1 MWKYQQLSM
10 LISNTNFKSKDINSN
25 QHITI
30 SRKNINF
37 TVNHQF
43 THVLQRKSNQSSKI
57 LSANWY
63 TPLPKNFPPIWQPP
77 KKFTWVSS
85 LTIIFQQFSHQTRSS
100 LNCSASKSYW
110 LARRCRATNWC
121 QYGLT
126 IRDFELITARVSEK
140 LWRVVWRA
148 QPLHV
153 RGLG

>member
-1 MWKYQQLSM
+1 M

-77 KKFTWVSS
+77 KKIHMSF
-85 LTIIFQQFSHQTRSS
+85 LTHDNISTVFPPNTIESQLQCFEIVLTRSAVS
-100 LNCSASKSYW
+100 RDKLMPIRSHDTRFRTDHGPSFGETLEGGLESA
-110 LARRCRATNWC
+110 AAAC
-121 QYGLT
+121 
-126 IRDFELITARVSEK
+126 ARVGISRA
-140 LWRVVWRA
+140 WR
-148 QPLHV
+148 
-153 RGLG
+153 